1 MGGGKQTKSKS
12 KGTPSCAVVVV
23 GAFDIRVTDAVA
35 CNYMLVG
42 VVLEEL
48 IPGGCVAVDSDV
60 ASNQTKVVAVAWS
73 SVVV

>member
-1 MGGGKQTKSKS
+1 MGNRPKVKV
-12 KGTPSCAVVVV
+12 KGPPHCAVVVV

-48 IPGGCVAVDSDV
+48 IPGGCCR
-60 ASNQTKVVAVAWS
+60 VVES
-73 SVVV
+73 QPS